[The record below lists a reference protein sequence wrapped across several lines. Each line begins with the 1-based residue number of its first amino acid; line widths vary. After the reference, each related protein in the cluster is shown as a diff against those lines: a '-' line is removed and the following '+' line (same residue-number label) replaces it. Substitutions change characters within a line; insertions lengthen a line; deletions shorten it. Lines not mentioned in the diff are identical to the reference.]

1 MKATSPIFI
10 HYVHD
15 MKRAIEFYRAVFDV
29 MPSFESAGWSTL
41 DFNSFELALHILS
54 PGHDD
59 ESVMPH
65 AGLNMSVEF
74 LDEMRESI
82 EAGGGSMV
90 WLREPEPHIP
100 ERIASFCDTEG
111 NRFELRQ
118 PMGSSGQ

>member
-1 MKATSPIFI
+1 MKASSPIFI

-15 MKRAIEFYRAVFDV
+15 MDRAIQFYRQVFDV
-29 MPSFESAGWSTL
+29 TPSFESAGWSTL
-41 DFNSFELALHILS
+41 DFESFELALHILS

-65 AGLNMSVEF
+65 AGLNMAVAS
-74 LDEMRESI
+74 LDEMRDSI
-82 EAGGGSMV
+82 RECGGTMV

-100 ERIASFCDTEG
+100 ERIASFSDTEG

-118 PMGSSGQ
+118 HVNPEGA